1 MHTPVRNESKQT
13 TAQFPLWH
21 LPLHALHC
29 PSTRWRNFW
38 GIILI
43 PGPFRIQSH
52 NQFWII
58 LDLFYFIRNGAVWSC
73 ASIISACAVSFTLI
87 LLRDWHEWWVIQD
100 WVSLRLPV
108 NAWVSP
114 AARPGWTACKPDDH
128 LTWKSWQLLS
138 SQLQVGL
145 QDLRLSDPQYI
156 VTAWA
161 FPRAAPDRAPRR
173 PLAGHASATT
183 WTVIPLQLELQVH
196 TGSSNGFYA
205 SALSMRWGGR
215 RRWSSRRVAAA
226 SSAIPSCR
234 YHDNS
239 YENMKLWHDIR
250 KFWYQRAMI

>member
-29 PSTRWRNFW
+29 PLTQLW

-114 AARPGWTACKPDDH
+114 AARPGWTACKPE
-128 LTWKSWQLLS
+128 WS
-138 SQLQVGL
+138 SPEL
-145 QDLRLSDPQYI
+145 DLKEL
-156 VTAWA
+156 
-161 FPRAAPDRAPRR
+161 
-173 PLAGHASATT
+173 ATT
-183 WTVIPLQLELQVH
+183 KQPSSIWVARLKTVRSPVHSNSLSISPPTGRAVGWPCQCHNLNCNTTPTWTPSPYWKLQWLLCI
-196 TGSSNGFYA
+196 GA
-205 SALSMRWGGR
+205 
-215 RRWSSRRVAAA
+215 
-226 SSAIPSCR
+226 
-234 YHDNS
+234 
-239 YENMKLWHDIR
+239 
-250 KFWYQRAMI
+250 

>member
-21 LPLHALHC
+21 LPLHC

-100 WVSLRLPV
+100 WVSWGCLSMPESVR
-108 NAWVSP
+108 
-114 AARPGWTACKPDDH
+114 RPGPGGLPA
-128 LTWKSWQLLS
+128 SLS
-138 SQLQVGL
+138 G
-145 QDLRLSDPQYI
+145 
-156 VTAWA
+156 AW
-161 FPRAAPDRAPRR
+161 PPN
-173 PLAGHASATT
+173 LKELATT
-183 WTVIPLQLELQVH
+183 KQPTSSWVARLKTVRSPVHSNSLSISPGRARQGAPATVGWPCQCHNLNCNTTPTWTPSPYWKLQWLLCI
-196 TGSSNGFYA
+196 GA
-205 SALSMRWGGR
+205 
-215 RRWSSRRVAAA
+215 
-226 SSAIPSCR
+226 
-234 YHDNS
+234 
-239 YENMKLWHDIR
+239 
-250 KFWYQRAMI
+250 

>member
-21 LPLHALHC
+21 LPLHC

-100 WVSLRLPV
+100 WVSWGCLSMPESVR
-108 NAWVSP
+108 
-114 AARPGWTACKPDDH
+114 RPGPGGLPA
-128 LTWKSWQLLS
+128 SLS
-138 SQLQVGL
+138 GIT
-145 QDLRLSDPQYI
+145 RCLSIPKRI
-156 VTAWA
+156 R
-161 FPRAAPDRAPRR
+161 PR
-173 PLAGHASATT
+173 SK
-183 WTVIPLQLELQVH
+183 TVRNLVLMINL
-196 TGSSNGFYA
+196 
-205 SALSMRWGGR
+205 
-215 RRWSSRRVAAA
+215 SRR
-226 SSAIPSCR
+226 
-234 YHDNS
+234 
-239 YENMKLWHDIR
+239 LT
-250 KFWYQRAMI
+250 